1 MEEMEEMER
10 RYEKKFGG
18 LEEGRERKK
27 KRELD
32 FFFLS
37 LLS

>member
-1 MEEMEEMER
+1 MER

-18 LEEGRERKK
+18 LEEGRESKK

>member
-1 MEEMEEMER
+1 MER

-27 KRELD
+27 RELD
-32 FFFLS
+32 IFFLS
-37 LLS
+37 VLS

>member
-1 MEEMEEMER
+1 MEKMEKMER

-27 KRELD
+27 ERELD